1 MDPERNLGTLLMEF
15 FELYGKNY
23 NYDEVGIAIRRG
35 GFYYSKRAR
44 GWYQGNKA
52 YLLSVEDPQDPGKYR
67 YLLSGTSL
75 TKQITTFPAD
85 HSV

>member
-1 MDPERNLGTLLMEF
+1 MEF
-15 FELYGKNY
+15 FELYGKNF

-52 YLLSVEDPQDPGKYR
+52 YLLSIEDPQDPGKR
-67 YLLSGTSL
+67 HSAETGSIADGQTTTSR
-75 TKQITTFPAD
+75 AD
-85 HSV
+85 HSGFDRSSSP